1 MGADPSVLGFRIAH
15 PRIPPEMSLPH
26 RSFGNARVV
35 TPGGRLDHDNCEAFQ
50 SDLAEH
56 LEACSQEGAA
66 LVLDLSGLEYV
77 SSAGLRC
84 LMMGARQATAHKNR
98 IMVAA
103 PQPVVAEILQ
113 ISRFNLVLQVFGTT
127 REALASVSAEAVQAF
142 DRT

>member
-1 MGADPSVLGFRIAH
+1 
-15 PRIPPEMSLPH
+15 MSLPH

-35 TPGGRLDHDNCEAFQ
+35 TPQGRLDHDNCEAFQ
-50 SDLAEH
+50 SDLAQH
-56 LEACSQEGAA
+56 LQVCGQENAA

-84 LMMGARQATAHKNR
+84 LMMGARQAAAHKNR
-98 IMVAA
+98 IMVSA

-127 REALASVSAEAVQAF
+127 REALASVSPEAAQAF
-142 DRT
+142 DQG